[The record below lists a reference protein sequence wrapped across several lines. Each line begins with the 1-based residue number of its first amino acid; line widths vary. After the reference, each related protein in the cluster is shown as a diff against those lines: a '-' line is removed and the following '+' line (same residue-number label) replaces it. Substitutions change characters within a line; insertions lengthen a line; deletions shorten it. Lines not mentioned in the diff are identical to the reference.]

1 MTPELVQASGGI
13 GWAVTV
19 AVLMVL
25 CAATL
30 LGEAIRRRK
39 SKEEK

>member
-1 MTPELVQASGGI
+1 MTPEYVQAYGGV

-19 AVLMVL
+19 TVLAVL